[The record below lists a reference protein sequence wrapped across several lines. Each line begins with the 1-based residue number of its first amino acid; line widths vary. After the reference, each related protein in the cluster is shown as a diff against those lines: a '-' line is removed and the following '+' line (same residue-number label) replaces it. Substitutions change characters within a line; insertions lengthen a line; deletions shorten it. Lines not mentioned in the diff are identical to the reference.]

1 MRLKVLKRVTAMLI
15 AFLLFFGTSASPVLE
30 VTAVGG
36 TADTGYDAKVN
47 QGTPELSDYHFHI
60 VNDSG
65 SGYIQSDNNNCF
77 MFCIYAPIKNENG
90 IDTKEKLGTLVRRS
104 NTTAERLDY
113 YFPADLMKQLDSLDE
128 NVMVEYKIVDF
139 EYSGKGEFKLADLK
153 NSESKS
159 VNVSIEKE
167 KNNDLAD
174 RCKGCFSGYTKD
186 YDGENHPAVLLN
198 SQNNQNDFNDVKIE
212 YSWKEN
218 LEYSE
223 KVPEIKN
230 AGNYTCWVKLTR
242 GYSEVKFTI
251 DSCIS
256 KKNSYAKFE
265 KDSLDVVYLS
275 DNKVINKVSSVDE
288 NLIKTDDL
296 DITYSISDVSP
307 QYMTINKYNGEIT
320 IGNITEIQNVTV
332 YANVKVKGDENQN
345 FEELNLSY
353 SLSIASKNLNSD
365 NVKWSVNN
373 SDVESNSISQ
383 AYLEGLSYTC
393 ELKSIN
399 GSSFPAGDVKYF
411 IEEQQRDGND
421 VSDVATINS
430 ETGKITVKAAGEF
443 KVRAVPDKTKYTYSD
458 DGIPRLSFT
467 INKLERPDEIKFSSS
482 MGSELEYGKNLEGS
496 LEGLP
501 NGAEYNVEVV
511 EGPAKVKN
519 YNSGKFI
526 LTPTGVGTVKIK
538 ATIPGDGTYKETIIE
553 KVITIVKNKGNITL
567 KAGTAEIADSGTVNV
582 NVGKAVN
589 GLNLSLECENNST
602 DYEVTV
608 EENEN
613 SVVDSATVADNEL
626 KITFKQNML
635 GTSSITVK
643 KAGNELYDE
652 ASIQFYVT
660 VECGK
665 ITSGYIIDGEKVND
679 EWYTSDVTVRYNKS
693 NPYKISTSY
702 SGEWSDSI
710 TFAEGEHNIPAIYYK
725 NLYGFVYKEQDL
737 LPVIKVDNTPPEDI
751 NVAIDGFVIIGE
763 YFGDK
768 FEHSYYSNNTK
779 TDMKI
784 YTKDNLSGIN
794 TISYSVNGGI
804 DYIPID
810 TNDCLVRKDGSVYV
824 STHLICE
831 DDSTLI
837 NGPIYIK
844 VVDKAGLE
852 TVCRSE
858 KDIII
863 DRKKP
868 QYDDYSIAHISD
880 SNTAVRFTA
889 YFTDDCFID
898 PIKYTIDSIEL
909 IGNDSSVNIENYD
922 VTIADN
928 KLAVSFNV
936 ENPGQYG
943 VKINLSDACG
953 NTLSWYD
960 ENVVVEI
967 LDQPTDYNLT
977 VSRDGSANAD
987 IFNSV
992 PDAVLS
998 FNAQYVNFDY
1008 FEVECD
1014 VKNLKD
1020 QNIENSV
1027 AKDIKAYLSESSN
1040 WTFSNGK
1047 YSINLNHCFSADGIY
1062 NITVKYKNN
1071 YDRNQDDLST
1081 VSKSFT
1087 VDRQG
1092 PTELNYKIDNTIA
1105 QTILNTL
1112 FPYFSKKDIKITFFA
1127 EDDIS
1132 GIDHYEYTVDGKDYR
1147 KVDGDVILKAP
1158 LRATFNFRVYDKA
1171 GNVSYLKDPNVGEFD
1186 KIIIDNEPPLVTV
1199 DFGTDTD
1206 ALPVF
1211 EDKATVIVTV
1221 KETNYD
1227 PNGLAVSLKQK
1238 NNPQSNSFRDI
1249 TVAMGE
1255 LPSEQ
1260 SDIHKFSFTCE
1271 DYGEYQFSV
1280 TCTDRAGN
1288 PSSEKTVSFKVIN
1301 NKDKTDGGDNVF
1313 SIERSSEKAPTINNA
1328 YSDNVFANIILKS
1341 DSDNNYFDPSL
1352 IEVICELSDVPDGVN
1367 AEEKGKLLSEEFT
1380 KKVQN
1385 ASSWIWMPNKV
1396 WQLKEINKFKFT
1408 ESAKYK
1414 VTVKYNG
1421 KLKCTD
1427 EFIVDTDDPVISNIG
1442 FIGGDKMR
1450 IQGETYI
1457 FFNKDQKECVEFDAF
1472 DATAGI
1478 SDIRYKLNDSQGIHH
1493 LENKGNSRYSIEIPD
1508 NYTGT
1513 LLITVIDKANRNT
1526 DIEFSEILVKDS
1538 KNPDISVCLN
1548 DSPNK
1553 DDTVKYFNCDVDMK
1567 VTIEEKNFFAGL
1579 VDIKIEKKTGDNW
1592 EQIKNISNSYSK
1604 SLEKE
1609 NVYDN
1614 FQSFT
1619 EPGEYRYTINC
1630 KDYSGNKAEERKGHF
1645 VIDKAAPQVKILYEG
1660 IDEDT
1665 EYINQNQT
1673 AIITVVEDNLLLSE
1687 DGTVKNSIIS
1697 LETKSYKNDGTIV
1710 SDAKDLTNTLKFTKS
1725 NGVYTAIFP
1734 LEVEDGSNTYFEIE
1748 AKFKDLAGWEGRGS
1762 ESVTIDKEKP
1772 EVAIDYSDL
1781 TKSEAAEDYY
1791 KKNGNIDISITDA
1804 NLKTLKDEQT
1814 GKQIID
1820 MSNKSVVRVTVERKY
1835 YNNDGTVDTVTDN
1848 CESLVFYADDSKAN
1862 TYKATYDNSAT
1873 NEVENYKNCTV
1884 TVNVYIKDM
1893 AGNDATKTETV
1904 FVDEEAPVI
1913 DIAYNNMDES
1923 GATPKYYDSH
1933 GSMAISITDVNLKT
1947 VTDEETEKEVIDMSA
1962 ANVTVTKKY
1971 YNNDG
1976 SSITVTDECEDIK
1989 FFVDD
1994 AMQHTYTATY
2004 PLTMINVEDT
2014 ESEKY
2019 RNCDVSVSVSI
2030 HDKADN
2036 HSSKKDSI
2044 TIDEE
2049 KPAVS
2054 VSYDTDSCTNETK
2067 DKQNHNHV
2075 VKATVT
2081 VKDAN
2086 MNFNNGKL
2094 VDCLFELKMNGYNN
2108 ADKKV
2113 NLKNAE
2119 AFITPTFEYS
2129 EDTNEYVAVV
2139 DFYPETNEEINV
2151 DYELSITVEDLAG
2164 NKAVDGETDK
2174 EKIVEKFTIDKE
2186 APSISVK
2193 SAIGSNDGKAV
2204 FYNSNQTLNFVI
2216 TDAHLDTERCQ
2227 LTVKKRPDDST
2238 AFVESDDFKLEL
2250 IKDKNAKNVY
2260 NAVVEFTESADY
2272 EVSLNVTDFAGNT
2285 AKSPYETKFTID
2297 KVPPKVTVK
2306 FDNNSVRN
2314 NKYFRAGRTATVV
2327 VTEKHFDPS
2336 NGAVLDVTATDNNG
2350 KVVAEYPKVL
2360 TEWKKNGNTYTAQIK
2375 FAKDANYRFSLSCR
2389 DLAGNGNTGI
2399 DYNGSAAP
2407 KEFVVDTNNPSGSIT
2422 VGNWEADKELRNDY
2436 SYNQFSNQPQ
2446 TITLV
2451 NSDSLSG
2458 VESVEYL
2465 ITSLTLN
2472 ASQLSKQSNWI
2483 KCKNN
2488 RYEFTLSPN
2497 NKFIVYMHVI
2507 DKAGNEKYISS
2518 NGIIL
2523 DNVEPESEMTAPVI
2537 TVSSGRDSS
2546 SNLFNSDVPIDV
2558 KVVDPSV
2565 KGVYS
2570 GIDRVSYEVIN
2581 MGNVTSQGELYN
2593 ANKPLI
2599 QEYEKSSAIVV
2610 DSSSNNSNDVTVR
2623 VTATD
2628 YAGNTSSKD
2637 YAIAIDITD
2646 PDIRLSYNNNDA
2658 QNEKYFKDPRTA
2670 IIEVRERNF
2679 SPDDFE
2685 LKIKNEYGSVPSIGS
2700 WSKTDGSG
2708 NGDDTVWTATVEFAD
2723 DGDYS
2728 VDMST
2733 VDEAGNNSKFTAEGT
2748 APLSFVID
2756 MTRPRLAV
2764 SYNNNSARNGN
2775 YFASDR
2781 IATVTINERN
2791 FSSED
2796 VKASVSAE
2804 INGVS
2809 MSAPSLG
2816 SWINS
2821 GDSHSSTIEY
2831 NKDGDYKF
2839 NIAYTDLAGNQM
2851 EMYTP
2856 DEFHIDKTKAKISIT
2871 GVENNT
2877 SYSGKVAPVIKIT
2890 DNNFSR
2896 KNTTVTLTGA
2906 DRGVVQDLSS
2916 MVSEKSLGN
2925 GVEISFKNFEEKKE
2939 FDDIYTLVVS
2949 HSDLAGNKTTSQ
2961 VTFSVNRFGST
2972 YEFNNATTEL
2982 NNKYVKNPNDIV
2994 ITEVNVAEL
3003 KKHSV
3008 TIYRDGVA
3016 IVLKEGRDYIFEKV
3030 SDGSNWYKYVYTI
3043 FASNFEK
3050 DGIYSI
3056 KISSV
3061 DEAGNV
3067 AENTL
3072 DTKVKDLTFAVDNTP
3087 PEVFVT
3093 NVKSGE
3099 TYPVTSLNAIIS
3111 ASDNIQIS
3119 SLIVYMD
3126 GEKVKEWDEK
3136 QVNDLILSHKDFNY
3150 EISGDSTAAHNMKI
3164 VCTDKAGNS
3173 TEVEL
3178 ERFYVT
3184 TNVAVRFFTNK
3195 IMLFSTV
3202 AGLMILIAVVV
3213 LVIIS
3218 RKKHKYDI

>member
-1 MRLKVLKRVTAMLI
+1 MKLKIFKRVTAMLI

-30 VTAVGG
+30 VTAVGE
-36 TADTGYDAKVN
+36 TVDTDYDVNVN
-47 QGTPELSDYHFHI
+47 QGTPELSDYHIHI
-60 VNDSG
+60 VNDSD
-65 SGYIQSDNNNCF
+65 SNYIQSDSLKCF
-77 MFCIYAPIKNENG
+77 MFFIYVPTKNENG
-90 IDTKEKLGTLVRRS
+90 IVTKEKLGTLVRRA

-113 YFPADLMKQLDSLDE
+113 YFPVDLMRELDSLDE
-128 NVMVEYKIVDF
+128 NVKVEYKVIDF
-139 EYSGKGEFKLADLK
+139 EYNGKGEFKLADLK

-159 VNVSIEKE
+159 VNVSIGKE
-167 KNNDLAD
+167 PNNDLAD
-174 RCKGCFSGYTKD
+174 RCKGCFSGYTKE

-198 SQNNQNDFNDVKIE
+198 SQNNQSDFNDVKIE
-212 YSWKEN
+212 YSWEED
-218 LEYSE
+218 LGYSE
-223 KVPEIKN
+223 KVPEIKD
-230 AGNYTCWVKLTR
+230 AGEYTCWVKLTR

-251 DSCIS
+251 DSSIS
-256 KKNSYAKFE
+256 KNSNYAKFE
-265 KDSLDVVYLS
+265 KDSLNVVYLS

-288 NLIKTDDL
+288 NLIKTNDL

-307 QYMTINKYNGEIT
+307 QYMTIDKYNGEIT

-365 NVKWSVNN
+365 NVKWSVNS
-373 SDVESNSISQ
+373 SDVESNSINEDYS
-383 AYLEGLSYTC
+383 EGLSYTC

-411 IEEQQRDGND
+411 IVEQKRDGAD
-421 VSDVATINS
+421 ASDVAEIDS
-430 ETGKITVKAAGEF
+430 KTGKITVKSAGEF
-443 KVRAVPDKTKYTYSD
+443 KVRAIPNKIKYTYND
-458 DGIPRLSFT
+458 NDMPRLSFV
-467 INKLERPDEIKFSSS
+467 INKLERQDVKFSSS
-482 MGSELEYGKNLEGS
+482 MGSELKYGDELPVS

-501 NGAEYNVEVV
+501 NEVKYDVEIV
-511 EGPAKVKN
+511 EGPAEIKEN
-519 YNSGKFI
+519 GGKFT
-526 LTPTGVGTVKIK
+526 LVPTDLGTVKIK
-538 ATIPGDGTYKETIIE
+538 ATIPGNSQYKEKIIE
-553 KVITIVKNKGNITL
+553 KDITIVKNKVNITL
-567 KAGTAEIADSGTVNV
+567 KNGETVIENNGTVTV

-589 GLNLSLECENNST
+589 GLNLSLACDNNIT
-602 DYEVTV
+602 DYEVAV
-608 EENEN
+608 EED
-613 SVVDSATVADNEL
+613 SVVESAKVENNKL
-626 KITFKQNML
+626 KITFKKNII
-635 GTSSITVK
+635 GTSSITLK
-643 KAGNELYDE
+643 KAGNEFYDE
-652 ASIQFYVT
+652 ASIQFCVS
-660 VECGK
+660 VEYGQ
-665 ITSGYIIDGEKVND
+665 ITSGYRINGEKVNE
-679 EWYTSDVTVRYNKS
+679 EWYTGDVTIRYQS
-693 NPYKISTSY
+693 DLYKISTSY
-702 SGEWSDSI
+702 SGEWRDSI
-710 TFAEGEHNIPAIYYK
+710 TLTEGENSIPAIYYK
-725 NLYGFVYKEQDL
+725 DPQGFVYKEQES

-751 NVAIDGFVIIGE
+751 NVVIDGFIIIGE

-779 TDMKI
+779 TGMKI
-784 YTKDNLSGIN
+784 LTKDNLSGID

-804 DYIPID
+804 DYITID
-810 TNDCLVRKDGSVYV
+810 TNDWLVHKDGSVSV
-824 STHLICE
+824 STKLICE
-831 DDSTLI
+831 DDSILI

-852 TVCRSE
+852 SICSSE

-868 QYDDYSIAHISD
+868 QYDSYSISHISD
-880 SNTAVRFTA
+880 SDTAVSFTA
-889 YFTDDCFID
+889 YFTDDCFIY
-898 PIKYTIDSIEL
+898 PIKTSIDSIEL
-909 IGNDSSVNIENYD
+909 VGNGSSVYVENYE
-922 VTIADN
+922 VEYTADN

-936 ENPGQYG
+936 ENPGQYK
-943 VKINLSDACG
+943 VKVNLSDACG
-953 NTLSWYD
+953 NTFSWYD
-960 ENVVVEI
+960 ESVVVEV
-967 LDQPTDYNLT
+967 LDELTDYNLT
-977 VSRDGSANAD
+977 VLSDGSKNAD

-1008 FEVECD
+1008 FEVACG

-1020 QNIENSV
+1020 EIIENSV
-1027 AKDIKAYLSESSN
+1027 AEDIEAYLNESSN
-1040 WTFSNGK
+1040 WTFSDDK
-1047 YSINLNHCFSADGIY
+1047 YSINLNPYLSVDGIY
-1062 NITVKYKNN
+1062 SITVKYKNN

-1087 VDRQG
+1087 VDRKG
-1092 PTELNYKIDNTIA
+1092 PTGLDYEINKTIA
-1105 QTILNTL
+1105 QTLLNTL
-1112 FPYFSKKDIKITFFA
+1112 LPFFSKTDITITFIS

-1132 GIDHYEYTVDGKDYR
+1132 GIDYYEYTVDGKNYN
-1147 KVDGDVILKAP
+1147 KVNGALILKAP
-1158 LRATFNFRVYDKA
+1158 LKAAFNFRVYDKA

-1186 KIIIDNEPPLVTV
+1186 KIIIDNEPPLVTI
-1199 DFGTDTD
+1199 DFGTDAD

-1227 PNGLAVSLKQK
+1227 PNGLTVSLKQK
-1238 NNPQSNSFRDI
+1238 NNPKSNIFSNIAIDM
-1249 TVAMGE
+1249 VE
-1255 LPSEQ
+1255 LSSEQ
-1260 SDIHKFSFTCE
+1260 SDIHKFSFTCK

-1280 TCTDRAGN
+1280 TCTDRAEN
-1288 PSSEKTVSFKVIN
+1288 QSSEKTVSFKVIN
-1301 NKDKTDGGDNVF
+1301 NKDKTDSGDDIF
-1313 SIERSSEKAPTINNA
+1313 SIERNSEKAPTINNA
-1328 YSDNVFANIILKS
+1328 YSNDVFANIIFKP
-1341 DSDNNYFDPSL
+1341 DSVNKYFDPSL
-1352 IEVICELSDVPDGVN
+1352 LEIICELSDVPDSVN
-1367 AEEKGKLLSEEFT
+1367 AEEAGRQLSKEFT
-1380 KKVQN
+1380 EKVQ
-1385 ASSWIWMPNKV
+1385 ALDSWTLNDDWR
-1396 WQLKEINKFKFT
+1396 LKEASKLSFT
-1408 ESAKYK
+1408 KSAKYK
-1414 VTVKYNG
+1414 ITVKYNG

-1427 EFIVDTDDPVISNIG
+1427 QFIVDKDDPVISNIK
-1442 FIGGDKMR
+1442 FIGGKR
-1450 IQGETYI
+1450 INIHGESYI
-1457 FFNKDQKECVEFDAF
+1457 FFEKDQKECVEFDAF

-1478 SDIRYKLNDSQGIHH
+1478 SDICYKLNDIQGVHH

-1513 LLITVIDKANRNT
+1513 LVITVIDKANRNNN
-1526 DIEFSEILVKDS
+1526 IGFSEILVKDS

-1553 DDTVKYFNCDVDMK
+1553 DDTVKYFNCDVNMK

-1579 VDIKIEKKTGDNW
+1579 VNIKIEKKTGDNW
-1592 EQIKNISNSYSK
+1592 EKIDNINNNYSK
-1604 SLEKE
+1604 SSEKE
-1609 NVYDN
+1609 DGHDN

-1619 EPGEYRYTINC
+1619 QPGEYRYTINFE
-1630 KDYSGNKAEERKGHF
+1630 DYSGNKAEERKGHF
-1645 VIDKAAPQVKILYEG
+1645 VIDKTAPQVKIMYEG

-1673 AIITVVEDNLLLSE
+1673 AIITVVEDNLPLNE
-1687 DGTVKNSIIS
+1687 DGTVENSVIS
-1697 LETKSYKNDGTIV
+1697 LETKSYKNDGTV
-1710 SDAKDLTNTLKFTKS
+1710 VNDAKDLTDILKFTKG
-1725 NGVYTAIFP
+1725 NGVYTAKYP
-1734 LEVEDGSNTYFEIE
+1734 LEVEDGSSTYFEIE
-1748 AKFKDLAGWEGRGS
+1748 AKFKDLADLEGRGS

-1772 EVAIDYSDL
+1772 EVAIDYSNL
-1781 TKSEAAEDYY
+1781 KKSEAAEDYY
-1791 KKNGNIDISITDA
+1791 SKNGSIDISITDA
-1804 NLKTLKDEQT
+1804 NLKTLKDKQT

-1820 MSNKSVVRVTVERKY
+1820 MSNKSVVNVTVEKKY
-1835 YNNDGTVDTVTDN
+1835 YNNDGTVDTVTDK
-1848 CESLVFYADDSKAN
+1848 CENLIFYADDSKAN
-1862 TYKATYDNSAT
+1862 TYKATYDNLAE
-1873 NEVENYKNCTV
+1873 NEMKDYKNCTV

-1893 AGNDATKTETV
+1893 AGNDVTKTETV
-1904 FVDEEAPVI
+1904 FVDEEAPII
-1913 DIAYNNMDES
+1913 DIAYNDMEES
-1923 GATPKYYDSH
+1923 GAASKYYDSH

-1947 VTDEETEKEVIDMSA
+1947 VMDEETEKEIIDMSS

-1976 SSITVTDECEDIK
+1976 SSITVTDGCEDIK

-1994 AMQHTYTATY
+1994 AKPHTYTATY
-2004 PLTMINVEDT
+2004 PLAMINVEET

-2019 RNCDVSVSVSI
+2019 KNCDVSVSVSI
-2030 HDKADN
+2030 RDKADN
-2036 HSSKKDSI
+2036 SSSQEDKI

-2049 KPAVS
+2049 KPLVS
-2054 VSYDTDSCTNETK
+2054 VSYDTDGCTNETK

-2075 VKATVT
+2075 VKATVK

-2094 VDCLFELKMNGYNN
+2094 VDCLFELKMNGYTN

-2113 NLKNAE
+2113 DLKNAE

-2139 DFYPETNEEINV
+2139 DFYPETQDAINV
-2151 DYELSITVEDLAG
+2151 DYELGITVEDLAG

-2174 EKIVEKFTIDKE
+2174 EKIVEKFTVDKE
-2186 APSISVK
+2186 PPTISVK
-2193 SAIGSNDGKAV
+2193 SAVGSNDGKDV
-2204 FYNSNQTLNFVI
+2204 FYNSNQTLSFVI
-2216 TDAHLDTERCQ
+2216 TDAHLDTERCRFV
-2227 LTVKKRPDDST
+2227 VKKRADDS
-2238 AFVESDDFKLEL
+2238 AEFAVCDDINLEL
-2250 IKDKNAKNVY
+2250 IKDKNEKNVY

-2297 KVPPKVTVK
+2297 KISPKVTVK

-2314 NKYFRAGRTATVV
+2314 GKYFRADRTATIV

-2336 NGAVLDVTATDNNG
+2336 KGAVLDVTATDNNG
-2350 KVVAEYPKVL
+2350 KVVAEYPKEL
-2360 TEWKKNGNTYTAQIK
+2360 TEWRKNGNTYTAQVK
-2375 FAKDANYRFSLSCR
+2375 FSKDANYRFNFSCK
-2389 DLAGNGNTGI
+2389 DLAGNGNDGI
-2399 DYNGSAAP
+2399 DYNGSASP
-2407 KEFVVDTNNPSGSIT
+2407 KEFIVDTNNPSGSIT
-2422 VGNWEADKELRNDY
+2422 VGNWGADKELRNDY

-2446 TITLV
+2446 TITLT

-2483 KCKNN
+2483 KCAKN

-2497 NKFIVYMHVI
+2497 NKFIVYMHIV

-2518 NGIIL
+2518 NGVIL

-2537 TVSSGRDSS
+2537 SVSSSRDSS

-2565 KGVYS
+2565 KGVFS
-2570 GIDRVSYEVIN
+2570 GIERVSYEVIN
-2581 MGNVTSQGELYN
+2581 MGTVTSQGELYN
-2593 ANKPLI
+2593 ADKPLI
-2599 QEYEKSSAIVV
+2599 QEYEKSSAIIV
-2610 DSSSNNSNDVTVR
+2610 DSLSNNSNDVTVR

-2646 PDIRLSYNNNDA
+2646 PDIRLSYNNNSA

-2685 LKIKNEYGSVPSIGS
+2685 LKITNEYGSVPSIGS

-2728 VDMST
+2728 VNMSA
-2733 VDEAGNNSKFTAEGT
+2733 VDEAGNHSEFTAEGT
-2748 APLSFVID
+2748 APLSFIVD
-2756 MTRPRLAV
+2756 TTSPKLSV
-2764 SYNNNSARNGN
+2764 TYNNNSAHNGN
-2775 YFASDR
+2775 YFSSDR
-2781 IATVTINERN
+2781 TATVTINERN

-2796 VKASVSAE
+2796 VRASVSAE

-2809 MSAPSLG
+2809 VSAPTLG

-2821 GDSHSSTIEY
+2821 GNSHTAAIEY

-2839 NIAYTDLAGNQM
+2839 DITYTDLAGNQM
-2851 EMYTP
+2851 DVYTP

-2896 KNTTVTLTGA
+2896 QNTVVTLTGA
-2906 DRGVVQDLSS
+2906 DRGVVENLLS
-2916 MVSEKSLGN
+2916 MVSEKSIGN

-2982 NNKYVKNPNDIV
+2982 NNKYVKNPNDVV

-3016 IVLKEGRDYIFEKV
+3016 IVLKEGKDYIFERV

-3043 FASNFEK
+3043 FASNFEE

-3119 SLIVYMD
+3119 SLVVYMD

-3136 QVNDLILSHKDFNY
+3136 QVNDLISSHKDFNY

-3164 VCTDKAGNS
+3164 VCKDKAGNT

-3195 IMLFSTV
+3195 ILLFSTI